1 MVTKPS
7 AAATQHRHRTR
18 TAAATAA
25 VAACLAAAMPAAA
38 TAEELVIATF
48 GGSFAEDT
56 KTCHIAAFEKATGAT
71 VAMKVGSSV
80 QHAAAIRAMGGRS
93 QFDVAYMDDSLATQ
107 LANEKLL
114 SPIDAA
120 SLSNATDLIP
130 GALTEGGRFV
140 VFMLGATALAYN
152 PEMMPE
158 PPTSWNDL
166 ADPTWAGKIAL
177 GDITGTSGM
186 QFLLA
191 LNKMHGGTIDN
202 VDPGIAAAKDLAPSV
217 VTFYTQADQIVS
229 LFERGEIAMAPW
241 YPDRV
246 GSAADKGV
254 KVAVA
259 YPKEGAV
266 GIRPTLSVPEGAPHP
281 DLAHKFIDVVLSPE
295 GQACF
300 AERKYAGPVNTK
312 VTLSDK
318 VAAIVPTGEARD
330 NLWFPDPQAVAE
342 NLPNWTRR
350 WQREV
355 TR

>member
-1 MVTKPS
+1 M
-7 AAATQHRHRTR
+7 AIERTDR
-18 TAAATAA
+18 ARRRMTAGTAAAVITAA
-25 VAACLAAAMPAAA
+25 VAVAAPAVAS
-38 TAEELVIATF
+38 AEELVIATF

-93 QFDVAYMDDSLATQ
+93 QFDVAYMDDLLATQ

-114 SPIDAA
+114 SEIDTAK
-120 SLSNATDLIP
+120 LGNAPDLIP
-130 GALTEGGRFV
+130 GAIPDNKRFV

-158 PPTSWNDL
+158 PPTSWTDL
-166 ADPTWAGKIAL
+166 ADPKWKGKIAL
-177 GDITGTSGM
+177 GDVTGTSGM

-191 LNKMHGGTIDN
+191 MNRMHGGTIDN
-202 VDPGIAAAKDLAPSV
+202 IDPGIAALKELAPSA

-266 GIRPTLSVPEGAPHP
+266 GIRPTLSIPEGAPHA

-312 VTLSDK
+312 VDLSDK
-318 VAAIVPTGEARD
+318 VAKIVPTGEARD
-330 NLWFPDPQAVAE
+330 NLWFPDPQTVAS
-342 NLPNWTRR
+342 NMPDWIRR